1 MIYIK
6 LEDLKNL
13 KVPKVMIKKILPPKK
28 AVSTVDTSGDGKAD
42 SIKISFLNLL
52 MPFTIP
58 SQEDLGDIDVDE
70 IDPSEYGTILL
81 NGEKI
86 DISKGAA
93 NTELIKKSLQVH
105 HKGESFTF
113 YDAIGGKMGGRTIA
127 MGDEIIIVFK
137 LEDTLLEK
145 LTEGKHTIGIE
156 SEKFP
161 NIEFGFELTDK
172 NMNQPFN
179 P

>member
-1 MIYIK
+1 VICIK

-13 KVPKVMIKKILPPKK
+13 KVPTAMIKKLLPPKK

-42 SIKISFLNLL
+42 SIKVTVLNVL
-52 MPFTIP
+52 MPFAIP
-58 SQEDLGDIDVDE
+58 SKEDLGDFDVDE
-70 IDPSEYGTILL
+70 IDPSEHGKLL
-81 NGEKI
+81 LDGENI
-86 DISKGAA
+86 DISKGAT
-93 NTELIKKSLQVH
+93 NIELIKQSLRVH

-113 YDAIGGKMGGRTIA
+113 NDAIGGKMGSRTVA
-127 MGDEIIIVFK
+127 MGDEITVVFK
-137 LEDTLLEK
+137 LDDAFLGK

-156 SEKFP
+156 SEKVP
-161 NIEFGFELTDK
+161 NIEIGFELTDK